1 LDLRIIDSRWSC
13 PYSPVEPDFHKSASD
28 HKADYFMTR
37 RNMNKLLMPFI
48 VALLAAVVFSPA
60 AAWAQGYPARPV
72 RIVLGFG
79 AGGPDTT
86 ARIFAQQMSAQT
98 GQPFVVDNRPGAN
111 GIIAADL
118 VAKANPDG
126 HTLLY
131 TSGSFVV
138 NPSTQKK
145 LPYDT
150 VKDFAPVSQIT
161 QGEAHIVVV
170 NPSLPVRNIQELIA
184 LARKPGSKLSYGSPG
199 IGNTIHL
206 ATAVFT
212 NRTGIDMVHV
222 PYKGAGPALT
232 GLVAG
237 EIQVMFATA
246 PLGMP
251 HIKAGR
257 IRAIAYNSTRRAPF
271 LPDVPTVIES
281 GVTGTGMPP
290 SWHGL
295 LAPAKISPAVLA
307 KLSGEIQK
315 AFKQPQLR
323 QRIEAVGLE
332 PIGSKPEEFRKLVI
346 SHIKRFAELVKIAGV
361 QP

>member
-1 LDLRIIDSRWSC
+1 
-13 PYSPVEPDFHKSASD
+13 
-28 HKADYFMTR
+28 M
-37 RNMNKLLMPFI
+37 KLLRNTLLA
-48 VALLAAVVFSPA
+48 VLAAVGLPPSGA
-60 AAWAQGYPARPV
+60 AFAQDYPARPV

-86 ARIFAQQMSAQT
+86 ARILAQQLAAQT
-98 GQPFVVDNRPGAN
+98 RQSFIVDNRPGAN
-111 GIIAADL
+111 GIIAAEL

-126 HTLLY
+126 QTLLY

-138 NPSTQKK
+138 NPAVRRK

-150 VKDFAPVSQIT
+150 LKDFTPVSQIT

-184 LARKPGSKLSYGSPG
+184 LAKQPGSKLSYGSPG

-206 ATAVFT
+206 ATAVFVT
-212 NRTGIDMVHV
+212 RTGINMVHV

-232 GLVAG
+232 ALVAG

-257 IRAIAYNSTRRAPF
+257 LRAIAYNSTRRAPF

-281 GVTGTGMPP
+281 GVTGTEMPP
-290 SWHGL
+290 SWHGV
-295 LAPAKISPAVLA
+295 LAPAALPKPVLA
-307 KLSGEIQK
+307 KLSAHIRT
-315 AFKQPQLR
+315 AFSDQAFR
-323 QRIEAVGLE
+323 RRIEAVGLE
-332 PIGSKPEEFRKLVI
+332 PIGSTPEEYRKLI
-346 SHIKRFAELVKIAGV
+346 HAHIKRFAELVTIAGV
-361 QP
+361 EPE